1 MGVAAYPQEKQFTL
15 LVLSEHPFI
24 SCLFGLAT
32 HKVYPAMFIT
42 KHPVGSYPTIS
53 PFPLLPEQKR

>member
-1 MGVAAYPQEKQFTL
+1 

-32 HKVYPAMFIT
+32 HKVYHAMFIT
-42 KHPVGSYPTIS
+42 KHPVSSYLAFS
-53 PFPLLPEQKR
+53 PFPNCKQLGSLIFCGTFCSLTKD